1 MHYPASQAANQRL
14 KEKLL
19 ASGLVPVDFEVPLSK
34 IRLEAALFHP
44 ENLSLL
50 TQEHKLVSRYNKII
64 GGQTVVWEGQE
75 LTLQQL
81 RQAGDNQDR
90 PTREQIWRLAA
101 GRQLEDR
108 PSLNGLWVEFMSW
121 RNLVITVIHY
131 LEFR

>member
-1 MHYPASQAANQRL
+1 MCRPKRYNDFLDGIYPASQAANQRL

-19 ASGLVPVDFEVPLSK
+19 ASGLVPAGFEVPLSK

-64 GGQTVVWEGQE
+64 AEQTVLWNGQE

-81 RQAGDNQDR
+81 RQAGDNQDC
-90 PTREQIWRLAA
+90 PTRAKIWHLAN
-101 GRQLEDR
+101 GR
-108 PSLNGLWVEFMSW
+108 NWKTGL
-121 RNLVITVIHY
+121 H
-131 LEFR
+131 